1 MENHTNPTTHCAID
15 IRFWN
20 PIRIEKYLASLI
32 SIIMKYVRIEK
43 IKIKAHEKSYKPNNQ
58 HIVQRLIFG
67 FGILFNDSETEKKV
81 K

>member
-1 MENHTNPTTHCAID
+1 
-15 IRFWN
+15 
-20 PIRIEKYLASLI
+20 
-32 SIIMKYVRIEK
+32 MKKNI
-43 IKIKAHEKSYKPNNQ
+43 HEKSYQPNNQ